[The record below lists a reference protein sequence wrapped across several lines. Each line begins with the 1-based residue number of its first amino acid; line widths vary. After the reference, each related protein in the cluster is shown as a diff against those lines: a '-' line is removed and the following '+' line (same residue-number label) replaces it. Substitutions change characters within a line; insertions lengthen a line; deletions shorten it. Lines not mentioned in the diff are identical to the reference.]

1 MQASIDDWHRA
12 NGAPSD
18 MAAYRGFL
26 REIGYLVDEGPDFA
40 VETSGVDPEIG
51 AISGPQLVVPLSNA
65 RFALNAANAR
75 WGSLYDA
82 LYGTNAIP
90 ENSGRE
96 RGERY
101 NPVRGSDVIA
111 WARTFLND
119 AVPLRGTGWAAAR
132 GFSVRDGALAVTL
145 ARGTTSWHGRSSSRA
160 TGATPRRRSEILLRN
175 NGLGIRIVIDASST
189 IGRDDPA
196 HVSDVLLES
205 AVTAIMDCEDS
216 VAAVDADDKVLV
228 YRNWLGLMKGDLAR
242 GHQGRPRHSS
252 AG

>member
-1 MQASIDDWHRA
+1 MQRVTRSGLAVAEVLADFIETEALPGTGVDADAFWEAFAAIVRRPRAAQPRRSWTCATGCRRSIDDWHRA

-26 REIGYLVDEGPDFA
+26 REIGYLVEEGPDFA

-90 ENSGRE
+90 ENSGHE

-101 NPVRGSDVIA
+101 NPVRGS
-111 WARTFLND
+111 
-119 AVPLRGTGWAAAR
+119 
-132 GFSVRDGALAVTL
+132 
-145 ARGTTSWHGRSSSRA
+145 
-160 TGATPRRRSEILLRN
+160 
-175 NGLGIRIVIDASST
+175 ASSP
-189 IGRDDPA
+189 GR
-196 HVSDVLLES
+196 
-205 AVTAIMDCEDS
+205 
-216 VAAVDADDKVLV
+216 
-228 YRNWLGLMKGDLAR
+228 AR
-242 GHQGRPRHSS
+242 S
-252 AG
+252 

>member
-1 MQASIDDWHRA
+1 MQRVTRSGLAVAEVLADFVETEALPGTGVDADGLLGGLRRHRAATSRRATARCWTSATGCRRSIDDWHRA

-40 VETSGVDPEIG
+40 VETAGVDPEIG

-101 NPVRGSDVIA
+101 NPVRGADGHRLG
-111 WARTFLND
+111 ARRSSND

-132 GFSVRDGALAVTL
+132 GFSVRGGALAVTL
-145 ARGTTSWHGRSSSRA
+145 APGHDHADTAGAVRGL
-160 TGATPRRRSEILLRN
+160 PRRRRGAGARSCCATT
-175 NGLGIRIVIDASST
+175 GSASGS
-189 IGRDDPA
+189 
-196 HVSDVLLES
+196 
-205 AVTAIMDCEDS
+205 
-216 VAAVDADDKVLV
+216 
-228 YRNWLGLMKGDLAR
+228 
-242 GHQGRPRHSS
+242 
-252 AG
+252 